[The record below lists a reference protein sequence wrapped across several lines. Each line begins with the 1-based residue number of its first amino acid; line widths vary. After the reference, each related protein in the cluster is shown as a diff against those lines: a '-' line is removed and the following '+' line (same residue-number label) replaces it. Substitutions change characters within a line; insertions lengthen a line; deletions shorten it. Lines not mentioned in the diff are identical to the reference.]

1 MSYDFYSEKYNE
13 KPDISEWNQYTI
25 TKCTQLGDEKHYPNK
40 FPKHYKR
47 NQIDEYFDFEEIL
60 DINKQN
66 LPKMSIL
73 IKVQFRLEKPFL
85 SKGDEQF
92 WPNLYNPISKEKI
105 LKCPIMKASSWK
117 GCLRSVAI
125 KEGIIDKKS
134 SELFGNPKSSDD
146 SKRGRLNFF
155 TTFFDNVDLDVI
167 APHDRETKTAKSG
180 MSPIYLEIV
189 PANKK
194 DEDEKDEHELKILY
208 YPFDKLHD
216 DDIKNE
222 VKEDIKKTLKAIK
235 LTLTKHGFGAK
246 TADGYG
252 KATMESTSLFCRS
265 CNELYE
271 NILRNV
277 KEEISE

>member
-1 MSYDFYSEKYNE
+1 MNYDFYSEKHE
-13 KPDISEWNQYTI
+13 KDGGKPDISKGNQYTI
-25 TKCTQLGDEKHYPNK
+25 TKCTQLGDDNYYPNE
-40 FPKHYKR
+40 FPNNYK
-47 NQIDEYFDFEEIL
+47 NKQIDEYFNFKEIY

-73 IKVQFRLEKPFL
+73 IKVKFRLEKPFL

-125 KEGIIDKKS
+125 KEGIIDQES
-134 SELFGNPKSSDD
+134 RELFGNPKSSDE
-146 SKRGRLNFF
+146 SRRGRLNFF

-167 APHDRETKTAKSG
+167 APHDRETNTAKSG
-180 MSPIYLEIV
+180 ISPIYLEIV
-189 PANKK
+189 PADKR
-194 DEDEKDEHELKILY
+194 DVHELKILY
-208 YPFDKLHD
+208 YPFDKLND
-216 DDIKNE
+216 DDIKSD
-222 VKEDIKKTLKAIK
+222 VKEDIKNTLKAIK
-235 LTLTKHGFGAK
+235 LALTKHGFGAK

-252 KATMESTSLFCRS
+252 KATIERTSLFCKS
-265 CNELYE
+265 CNEPYK

-277 KEEISE
+277 KEDISE